1 MSWGSPKDKSHFNNS
16 LSLVPFIGYL
26 QKHSTLEQPKKKKLI
41 RRLKSHYRLSVH
53 NESTYEERFSALL
66 TPWNVILFLLA
77 VFIVSGVI
85 VYSVVALTPLKQ
97 YLVPEFTD
105 YEYRKDARDS
115 RVMVD
120 SLLYEIEIKD
130 QYINDLK
137 TILSGGVV
145 EAGQADTSGVVETE
159 LPDYALSEAD
169 SSLRE
174 KISQDDPYG
183 IRMGEDVDPT
193 LSNLLLFT
201 PLNGTVSSGFDPSI
215 DHLGVDIVAPKN
227 EVVKAVLDGTVIM
240 ASFTSDGGHTVQIQ
254 HRHNIISVY
263 KHNSSLFKKAGEV
276 VKAGDAIAVIGDSG
290 DHSDGPHLHFELW
303 LNGEAVDPLEYLVL
317 GE

>member
-1 MSWGSPKDKSHFNNS
+1 M
-16 LSLVPFIGYL
+16 LSAFIGYL
-26 QKHSTLEQPKKKKLI
+26 HKHFDLEQPKKKKLI

-66 TPWNVILFLLA
+66 SPLNVILFLLA
-77 VFIVSGVI
+77 VFMVSGVI

-105 YEYRKDARDS
+105 YEYRQDARES
-115 RVMVD
+115 RVLVD
-120 SLLYEIEIKD
+120 SLLYELEIKD

-145 EAGQADTSGVVETE
+145 EGGQADTSGVVETE
-159 LPDYALSEAD
+159 LQDYALSEAD

-174 KISQDDPYG
+174 KINQDDPYG
-183 IRMGEDVDPT
+183 IRMGEDTDPT
-193 LSNLLLFT
+193 LANLLLFT
-201 PLNGTVSSGFDPSI
+201 PLNGTVSSEFDPSI

-263 KHNSSLFKKAGEV
+263 KHNSSLFKKTGDA

-303 LNGEAVDPLEYLVL
+303 LNGQAVNPLEYMVL

>member
-1 MSWGSPKDKSHFNNS
+1 MSF
-16 LSLVPFIGYL
+16 LGYL
-26 QKHSTLEQPKKKKLI
+26 HKTHTLEEPRKKKKLI
-41 RRLKSHYRLSVH
+41 RRLKSHYRLSIH

-66 TPWNVILFLLA
+66 TPLNVILFLVV
-77 VFIVSGVI
+77 VFVLSGAI

-105 YEYRKDARDS
+105 FEYRRDARES
-115 RVMVD
+115 RLLVD
-120 SLLYEIEIKD
+120 SLLHEIETKD
-130 QYINDLK
+130 RYINDLRV
-137 TILSGGVV
+137 ILSGGVV
-145 EAGQADTSGVVETE
+145 DSGQADTSGVVETE
-159 LPDYALSEAD
+159 LSDYVLTDAD
-169 SSLRE
+169 SSLRAKVGE
-174 KISQDDPYG
+174 EDPYG
-183 IRMGEDVDPT
+183 IRIGEDADPT

-201 PLNGTVSSGFDPSI
+201 PLNGTVSAGFDPSI

-227 EVVKAVLDGTVIM
+227 ETVKAVLDGTVIM
-240 ASFTSDGGHTVQIQ
+240 ASFTADGGHTIQIQ

-263 KHNSSLFKKAGEV
+263 KHNSSLFKEAGDL

-303 LNGEAVDPLEYLVL
+303 LEGSAVDPLDYLVL